1 MNSKNTKPV
10 LLFDVNETLLDMTP
24 LKNAIN
30 TLLEEPLAF
39 KIWFGMVLHYSL
51 VDNCTNQY
59 HDFSAIGAAM
69 LEMTATSLNKTITED
84 EIKKTLSIIRNLK
97 AYPDVLKG
105 LQLLKEDGF
114 RLATLTNSP
123 ENALKEQLLNSN
135 LTDCFEL
142 TLSIDT
148 IKKYKPAPET
158 YQWAATKLKVQPEN
172 IIMIAAH
179 GWDLTGAMLA
189 GLQTGFVA
197 REGQSLYSLSN
208 KPDYEA
214 NDIYQIAQLI
224 IKHYSGVAQN

>member
-1 MNSKNTKPV
+1 MNLKNTKPV

-39 KIWFGMVLHYSL
+39 KIWFGMVLHHSL

-59 HDFSAIGAAM
+59 HDFSTIAAAM
-69 LEMTATSLNKTITED
+69 LKMTATSLNKTITED
-84 EIKKTLSIIRNLK
+84 ETKKTLSVIRNLK

-105 LQLLKEDGF
+105 LQLLKENGF

-123 ENALKEQLLNSN
+123 ENALKEQLINSN
-135 LTDCFEL
+135 LTDVFEL
-142 TLSIDT
+142 ALSIDT
-148 IKKYKPAPET
+148 IKKYKPDPQT
-158 YQWAATKLKVQPEN
+158 YEWAATKLGQEPQN

-179 GWDLTGAMLA
+179 GWDLAGAINA

-197 REGQSLYSLSN
+197 REGQSLYSLSDN
-208 KPDYEA
+208 PTFQAK
-214 NDIYQIAQLI
+214 DIYEMALVLI
-224 IKHYSGVAQN
+224 EEYK